1 MSREDSV
8 THQGNFETILLVE
21 DDPLV
26 REHAE
31 TVLRSLGYQVV
42 TAGNGPEALQVA
54 EQTPLIDLLFTDMVM
69 PGGMT
74 GRDLAERLMGD
85 RPGLAVLYTSGYA
98 ENAFPSAERARESAL
113 LLNKPYRREELARKV
128 REALIAPR

>member
-1 MSREDSV
+1 V

-21 DDPLV
+21 DDSLV

-31 TVLRSLGYQVV
+31 TLLRSLGYRVV
-42 TAGNGPEALQVA
+42 TAGSGPEALQVA

-74 GRDLAERLMGD
+74 GRDLAERLAGD

-98 ENAFPSAERARESAL
+98 ESAFPSAERARESAL

-128 REALIAPR
+128 QDALNRRD

>member
-1 MSREDSV
+1 V

-31 TVLRSLGYQVV
+31 KLLRSFGYKVV
-42 TAGNGPEALQVA
+42 TAGSGPEALQVA
-54 EQTPLIDLLFTDMVM
+54 ERTPLIDLLFTDMVM

-74 GRDLAERLMGD
+74 GRDLAEHLAGD

-98 ENAFPSAERARESAL
+98 ESAFPSAERARESAL
-113 LLNKPYRREELARKV
+113 LLSKPYRREELAQKV
-128 REALIAPR
+128 RAALNPGD